1 MGGDRSSQVPNASPR
16 GHPVERESERR
27 DVAAFLSIFFFCSD
41 KKEKRLEKEAIGK
54 GETEKQRREREWGGG
69 GHKGTDTNLTGGE
82 VWGAWTDTH
91 QFTKLRQPKTLD
103 TNIFFPLLA

>member
-69 GHKGTDTNLTGGE
+69 AQRDGYQSDGRGSLGGMDRYTSVYKVE
-82 VWGAWTDTH
+82 AAQNPRH
-91 QFTKLRQPKTLD
+91 
-103 TNIFFPLLA
+103 